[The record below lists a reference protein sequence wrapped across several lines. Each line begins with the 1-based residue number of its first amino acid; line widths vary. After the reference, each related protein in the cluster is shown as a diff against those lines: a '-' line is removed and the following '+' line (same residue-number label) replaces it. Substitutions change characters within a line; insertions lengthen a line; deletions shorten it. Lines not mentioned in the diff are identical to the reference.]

1 MRELARAEG
10 EKISGIRPVTEE
22 QYELYRF
29 HRDVI
34 AEFSRGHELL
44 KLVLEEHHQF
54 QQGLVDV
61 GHAIA
66 HEPNMINQ
74 NNLRVLTF
82 KTSRLMLSFLSSVR
96 TFLEHAQTS
105 ISRQYGKASEQF
117 FYFKELT
124 AHQFDNVFS
133 YRFLYKLRNY
143 TQHCGMPP
151 VDFSVNIVPGAEMEI
166 QLLFVRRV
174 LLEEY
179 SEWGGVLKKELE
191 SSVEPLYVFPLLKEH
206 RNSIVGIYLDFYE
219 RFNSEKVSVSGKWI
233 CSFLSD
239 ADPDDKYCFLEV
251 GDTPPDSKEKSF
263 RLEWIPTSMVRE
275 FLWVDGHFHKALS
288 GEDEVEPSTNPE
300 L

>member
-1 MRELARAEG
+1 MRELARADG
-10 EKISGIRPVTEE
+10 EKISCIRPITEE

-34 AEFSRGHELL
+34 SEFSRGHELL

-66 HEPNMINQ
+66 HQPDLINQ

-105 ISRQYGKASEQF
+105 ISRQYGKTSEQLL
-117 FYFKELT
+117 YFKELT
-124 AHQFDNVFS
+124 AHQFDNLFS

-151 VDFSVNIVPGAEMEI
+151 VSFSVNIVPNAEMEI
-166 QLLFVRRV
+166 QLLFMRKV
-174 LLEEY
+174 LVEEY

-191 SSVEPLYVFPLLKEH
+191 SSAEPLYVFPLLKEH

-219 RFNSEKVSVSGKWI
+219 RFSSEKVSVSGKWI
-233 CSFLSD
+233 CDFLSD
-239 ADPDDKYCFLEV
+239 ADPDDKYCFLDV

-275 FLWVDGHFHKALS
+275 FLWVDGHFHKPLS
-288 GEDEVEPSTNPE
+288 GEDEVEPPTNPE